1 MDLLLMQIYG
11 NVGRF
16 NKHSCSPNLCAK
28 NVMYYCGDKR
38 VPHIIFFAS
47 KSIYPLDELNYH
59 YNHRIVHFQDKNLL

>member
-1 MDLLLMQIYG
+1 MDMDLLLMQIYG

-47 KSIYPLDELNYH
+47 KIFYPL
-59 YNHRIVHFQDKNLL
+59 R